1 MTPQLTPASAGMPR
15 RECRQAQQRS
25 TKVIWAAA
33 GTTSSWCATPMR
45 VSTAVSFSP
54 SPVSAPSAS
63 GSAAAATAGPAAAG
77 VPGADG
83 LKRVRWS
90 GEGPGFFEV
99 YCPGIGYNIV
109 STVTDCED
117 VSYVTSPY
125 VPACL
130 RECHWP
136 PNTDVSR
143 RPQPALV
150 RLGAVRCL
158 ICGVCCAVSCCAVSC
173 SAIFSEQSPLT
184 CSEREPLSGGRG
196 RLEHPRRTRR
206 DDHSG
211 VARDSNAGTS
221 SCC

>member
-1 MTPQLTPASAGMPR
+1 MLSLKLTNNLNNNITAFKASKEGELALGVLDDAIKKLIDDFVQLA
-15 RECRQAQQRS
+15 
-25 TKVIWAAA
+25 
-33 GTTSSWCATPMR
+33 
-45 VSTAVSFSP
+45 
-54 SPVSAPSAS
+54 
-63 GSAAAATAGPAAAG
+63 
-77 VPGADG
+77 PGADG